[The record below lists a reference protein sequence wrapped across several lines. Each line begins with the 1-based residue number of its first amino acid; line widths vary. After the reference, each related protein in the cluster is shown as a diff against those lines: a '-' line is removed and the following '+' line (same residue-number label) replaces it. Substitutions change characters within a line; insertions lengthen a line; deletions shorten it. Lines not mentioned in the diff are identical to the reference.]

1 MRQIG
6 FWLFFGITGVV
17 FCGVLRAHR
26 DFLHWN
32 VDYDDDIQDWTY
44 VRAPRISVNVDMAYN
59 RDCVY
64 APIFLS
70 YRLI

>member
-26 DFLHWN
+26 DFLRWN
-32 VDYDDDIQDWTY
+32 VDYDDDIQDWT
-44 VRAPRISVNVDMAYN
+44 
-59 RDCVY
+59 
-64 APIFLS
+64 
-70 YRLI
+70 